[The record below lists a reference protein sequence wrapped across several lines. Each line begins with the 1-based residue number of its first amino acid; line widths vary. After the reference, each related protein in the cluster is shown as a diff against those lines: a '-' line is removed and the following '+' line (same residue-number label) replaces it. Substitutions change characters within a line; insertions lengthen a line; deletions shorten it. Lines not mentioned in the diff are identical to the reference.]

1 MDIKIEKKTKKQE
14 GIAFI
19 DSSLCNGCTLCQ
31 QLCSAGAIEEVVE
44 DE

>member
-1 MDIKIEKKTKKQE
+1 MDVKIEKKTKKQE

-19 DSSLCNGCTLCQ
+19 DSALCNGCTLCQ

-44 DE
+44 NE